1 MYDRAP
7 PRRSEG
13 RRPALTTRGSHV
25 YDRLAAGYDDAMRPL
40 ERWLLGRLRA
50 SALRELPAGAR
61 LLEVGAG
68 TGANFRFYPEGA
80 RGACVEPSR
89 EMLGRARSRA
99 ERPPGVWLVRGQAE
113 ELPFGDDAFDAG

>member
-1 MYDRAP
+1 MAP
-7 PRRSEG
+7 PRR
-13 RRPALTTRGSHV
+13 PAACGDATPLMTRGSHV
-25 YDRLAAGYDDAMRPL
+25 YDGLAAGYDEAMRPL

-61 LLEVGAG
+61 VLEVGAG
-68 TGANFRFYPEGA
+68 TGANFQFYPRGA
-80 RGACVEPSR
+80 RGACVELSG
-89 EMLGRARSRA
+89 EMLARALARE